1 MNREERVQEIRKLL
15 FALRE
20 EEKESKKIIEKIIEL
35 AKPLE
40 GVTINL
46 RDFTIT
52 ERETGGI

>member
-52 ERETGGI
+52 EKETGGI

>member
-1 MNREERVQEIRKLL
+1 MNREERIQEIRKLL

-52 ERETGGI
+52 EKETGGI